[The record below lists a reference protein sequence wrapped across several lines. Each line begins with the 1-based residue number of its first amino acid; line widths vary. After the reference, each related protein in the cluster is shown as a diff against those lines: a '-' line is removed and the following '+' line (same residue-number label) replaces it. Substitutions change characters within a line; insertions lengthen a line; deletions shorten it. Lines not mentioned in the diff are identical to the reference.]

1 MLEEVSS
8 RLEDVVSYALK
19 ILDDVLVRGVVDSPA
34 QGGEALGG
42 FL

>member
-1 MLEEVSS
+1 MVGDTLEV
-8 RLEDVVSYALK
+8 
-19 ILDDVLVRGVVDSPA
+19 LDDVLVRGVVDSPA